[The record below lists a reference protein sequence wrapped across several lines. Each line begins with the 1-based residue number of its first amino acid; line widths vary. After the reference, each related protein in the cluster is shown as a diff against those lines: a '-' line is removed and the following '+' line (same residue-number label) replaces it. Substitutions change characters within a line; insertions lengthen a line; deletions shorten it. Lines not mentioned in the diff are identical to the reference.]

1 MPEFTQGI
9 FNILKRLLN
18 KGSFTLACI
27 YTLGHVFIAII
38 VVRIITGA
46 SWWDA
51 GAVAMLEPLING
63 YSILFNS
70 IWSGYL
76 VEFIIRT
83 TVNLHFNS
91 IKDSI

>member
-51 GAVAMLEPLING
+51 GAVAML
-63 YSILFNS
+63 
-70 IWSGYL
+70 
-76 VEFIIRT
+76 
-83 TVNLHFNS
+83 
-91 IKDSI
+91 

>member
-63 YSILFNS
+63 FWFYVLHKLWVRYSKKVI
-70 IWSGYL
+70 
-76 VEFIIRT
+76 
-83 TVNLHFNS
+83 
-91 IKDSI
+91 